1 MGNKLSIIKRNMN
14 FIKEDMLPGGV
25 KVEVFS
31 NKEAIIEGCKGIME
45 YNDDYIKINIG
56 RGSIVFTGDELF
68 AYSYFGETLVIKG
81 RINNIEYC
89 VVKR

>member
-14 FIKEDMLPGGV
+14 FLKQDMLPSGV

-45 YNDDYIKINIG
+45 YNEEYIKLNIG
-56 RGSIVFTGDELF
+56 CGSIVFTGKGLF
-68 AYSYFGETLVIKG
+68 AYSYFCETLVIKG

-89 VVKR
+89 VVK